1 MNIFISGRSGR
12 MGHSVEEEISK
23 IPNYSVVDELDDKVS
38 VIIDFSNHSVVVELL
53 KQAVGLNIPV
63 VIGTTALNGDDIE
76 AVHAAAAAIPVFIS
90 ANMSTDVAM
99 LKKLATDA
107 ATSLAGDHQV
117 SIIEAHH
124 KNKLD
129 SPSGTALML
138 KVAILDK
145 LHDKNPNIDI
155 DIEIES
161 IREGDIPGE
170 HTIIFS
176 GNGEKLELKHT
187 AYNRTI
193 FATGA
198 IKAAQ
203 FIVNQKPG
211 LYEMDSLIF

>member
-12 MGHSVEEEISK
+12 MGHAIEEEISK
-23 IPNYSVVDELDDKVS
+23 IPNYTVADELNDKVS
-38 VIIDFSNHSVVVELL
+38 IVIDFSNHSVVVGLL
-53 KQAVGLNIPV
+53 KKAVSLNIPV
-63 VIGTTALNGDDIE
+63 VIGTTALTDDDI
-76 AVHAAAAAIPVFIS
+76 ATVHAAAQLIPVFIS

-99 LKKLATDA
+99 LRKLATEA
-107 ATSLAGDHQV
+107 AASLAVDHQIN
-117 SIIEAHH
+117 IIEAHH

-138 KVAILDK
+138 KAAILDK
-145 LHDKNPNIDI
+145 LHDKNPDVG
-155 DIEIES
+155 IEIES

-211 LYEMDSLIF
+211 LYDMDSLIF